1 MERPKWLTWAT
12 WVKRSRRRNSR
23 LPLAFTTKPKSL
35 LRSRCTSSLRSTG
48 SPAFLY
54 HGIVNTPTTGGAGG
68 FTKSDSSGNI
78 YFYDM
83 EDSGSTPYYIYTLGA
98 GEDWSVTVVGA
109 VVTVTQLHTANKA
122 ISVAGCA

>member
-1 MERPKWLTWAT
+1 MANLGDVGHF
-12 WVKRSRRRNSR
+12 VKTSQTRSALSIYDQAKA
-23 LPLAFTTKPKSL
+23 PTSVTIHVVSAFA
-35 LRSRCTSSLRSTG
+35 G
-48 SPAFLY
+48 VVAFLY

-83 EDSGSTPYYIYTLGA
+83 EDSGSQPYYIYTLGA

-109 VVTVTQLHTANKA
+109 VVVATQLHTAFR
-122 ISVAGCA
+122 SAGSFSA

>member
-1 MERPKWLTWAT
+1 VANLGNVGQTFKAAQTFSAVSVYDQAKEPISVTMH
-12 WVKRSRRRNSR
+12 VV
-23 LPLAFTTKPKSL
+23 
-35 LRSRCTSSLRSTG
+35 SSFAGIT
-48 SPAFLY
+48 AFLY

-98 GEDWSVTVVGA
+98 GEDWSVTVVGS
-109 VVTVTQLHTANKA
+109 VVTVTQLHTAVRA
-122 ISVAGCA
+122 AGYFNA

>member
-1 MERPKWLTWAT
+1 VANLGNVGKTFKAAKFQAAVSVYDQAKEPTSVTMH
-12 WVKRSRRRNSR
+12 VVS
-23 LPLAFTTKPKSL
+23 AFHGIT
-35 LRSRCTSSLRSTG
+35 
-48 SPAFLY
+48 AFLY